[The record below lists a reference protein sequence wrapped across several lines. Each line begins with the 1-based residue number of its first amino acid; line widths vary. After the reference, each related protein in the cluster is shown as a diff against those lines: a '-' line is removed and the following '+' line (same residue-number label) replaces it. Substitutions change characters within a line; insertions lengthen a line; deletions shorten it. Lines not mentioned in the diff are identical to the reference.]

1 LSGQKPSGLKRLGI
15 DEIALFKRPKNYC
28 VVWVYLDKKI
38 IVGMVKNRTQ
48 VEIKKYLEARG
59 EEVKRANRRS
69 QYRYV
74 EAL

>member
-1 LSGQKPSGLKRLGI
+1 
-15 DEIALFKRPKNYC
+15 
-28 VVWVYLDKKI
+28 
-38 IVGMVKNRTQ
+38 MVKNRTQ
-48 VEIKKYLEARG
+48 VEIKKYLEAWG